1 MFALEELEEALT
13 TLGAVLRSRS
23 VESRILVA
31 GGSSLLLL
39 GVVKRPT
46 ADVDVIGLAS
56 GNHYVK
62 ADRIPAALEAAVRDV
77 GAALGLSDRWLN
89 NEPAGLFDFGLP
101 EGYEDRVEIR
111 RYEALEVHIIGR
123 FDLIC
128 FKLYAA
134 VDRFG
139 PHESKH
145 LSDLRAL
152 EPTRDDLL
160 AAARWTRTHDG
171 SPGFMINLS
180 HVLSLLGVEAED
192 GRLG

>member
-1 MFALEELEEALT
+1 MFALEELERALS
-13 TLGAVLRSRS
+13 TLGAVLQSRRLQ
-23 VESRILVA
+23 SRILVA

-46 ADVDVIGLAS
+46 ADVDVIGLARD
-56 GNHYVK
+56 NYYVK
-62 ADRIPAALEAAVRDV
+62 ADHIPASLEAAVRDV
-77 GAALGLSDRWLN
+77 GAALGLSERWMN

-101 EGYEDRVEIR
+101 AGYEARVDVR
-111 RYEALEVHIIGR
+111 NYGALEVHLVGR
-123 FDLIC
+123 FDLVC

-152 EPTRDDLL
+152 APNQEVLL
-160 AAARWTRTHDG
+160 AAARWTRTQDA
-171 SPGFMINLS
+171 SEGFLLNLTS
-180 HVLSLLGVEAED
+180 VLAQLGLDAED
-192 GRLG
+192 VTLD